1 MYIYELLVFW
11 RYVVL
16 SIEFILNQLKSA
28 LDNLNEFYG
37 MLLAYYDYKNKNIIL
52 NQVDNVKVIN
62 FITKYKTFND
72 K

>member
-1 MYIYELLVFW
+1 MYIYEILVFW